1 MMLFWQMVKWSIR
14 LVLAGIILGG
24 MWGCTMLGLNYASL
38 ETDNKPAPSP
48 ELTVPFDQVETR
60 ATLENELY
68 GPWPGNL
75 PVTVGETRVVD
86 ANYLGGRGT
95 LEEVTVTIGEG
106 DTARTFP
113 IVIAIPNQASSAPVP
128 LVISQT
134 FSDNCSVFPDESVTQ
149 FGGRICGEIE
159 PEGFWQK
166 FQIAAFN
173 FAATNIFGTYIAY
186 APIDRYFDAGLAYAS
201 FPGWSFVPDTNGP
214 AQETMAVLS
223 PGPNPTSAL
232 MAWAFGFDAAASV
245 FENDARI
252 RGDAIAAMGHSRYG
266 KSALIAS
273 GWSDR
278 IAAAIAHQSGFGG
291 GSSSRSRTGERLD
304 RMANSYPHW
313 LRPELGQQLEDG
325 LQLTLDQ
332 HFLLALSAPKPIF
345 LGNGRRDVWSDPNSS
360 YVLAQAADPVYE
372 ARGVEGLPDGTGMRT
387 FDPSAEISY
396 WLRVGGHSVVSEDID
411 AFTAFMTAHFGTPS
425 RNETTLQ
432 SAR

>member
-1 MMLFWQMVKWSIR
+1 MMLAWQIVKWTLR
-14 LVLAGIILGG
+14 LMLAAIVIAG
-24 MWGCTMLGLNYASL
+24 MSACTMLGLNYASL
-38 ETDNKPAPSP
+38 ETENKPAPRP
-48 ELTVPFDQVETR
+48 DLTLPFDDVETR
-60 ATLENELY
+60 ATFENELY
-68 GPWPGNL
+68 GPWPANL
-75 PVTVGETRVVD
+75 PVSFGETRIVD
-86 ANYLGGRGT
+86 DNYLGGRGT
-95 LEEVTVTIGEG
+95 LEEVTVTIGAG

-113 IVIAIPNQASSAPVP
+113 IVIAIPNQAANAPVP
-128 LVISQT
+128 LIISQT
-134 FSDNCSVFPDESVTQ
+134 FSDNCSVFPDDPVTD
-149 FGGRICGEIE
+149 FGGAICTGTSMTGMV
-159 PEGFWQK
+159 GFL
-166 FQIAAFN
+166 
-173 FAATNIFGTYIAY
+173 ATNIFGTYIAY

-201 FPGWSFVPDTNGP
+201 FPGWSFVPDTNGS
-214 AQETMAVLS
+214 AQDVMAALG
-223 PGPNPTSAL
+223 PGPSPTSAL

-245 FENDARI
+245 FETDARI
-252 RGDAIAAMGHSRYG
+252 RRDAIVAMGHSRYG

-291 GSSSRSRTGERLD
+291 GSSSRSTTGERLD

-313 LRPELGQQLEDG
+313 LRPDLGKELEDG

-360 YVLAQAADPVYE
+360 YRLAEAADLVYE
-372 ARGVEGLPDGTGMRT
+372 SRGVEGLPDGASMR
-387 FDPSAEISY
+387 DYDASAEISY
-396 WLRVGGHSVVSEDID
+396 WLRVGGHSVVAEDID